1 MKQFV
6 ITLLAVLGVL
16 AVAVYCQ
23 PVDETAM
30 EAVSGAL
37 SHTGYEVT
45 VTEEQQD
52 FLRGERYRLTLNREE
67 GNAVTVYVYKTA
79 DEAQKDEIGRAHV

>member
-37 SHTGYEVT
+37 SPVPPTKSPAHQV
-45 VTEEQQD
+45 
-52 FLRGERYRLTLNREE
+52 LAAISIPP
-67 GNAVTVYVYKTA
+67 AVK
-79 DEAQKDEIGRAHV
+79 